1 MTVASPDYAEALR
14 LIRKHQQPGDTLG
27 MMFMRVAK
35 TLEATGAEEEM
46 TEANVYVCSNPSC
59 GAVWKD
65 DPKGHC
71 RACIKSDGGGWSTMR
86 RPIRDLPPGPAGGAS
101 PVPNGQSGGAA

>member
-1 MTVASPDYAEALR
+1 MAAGSPDYAEALR

-35 TLEATGAEEEM
+35 TLEATEAEEEM

-59 GAVWKD
+59 GTVWQE
-65 DPKGHC
+65 DPKRHC
-71 RACIKSDGGGWSTMR
+71 PACVRQDGVGWSTMCR
-86 RPIRDLPPGPAGGAS
+86 AVRDLPPGPAGGAS
-101 PVPNGQSGGAA
+101 PVPRDR